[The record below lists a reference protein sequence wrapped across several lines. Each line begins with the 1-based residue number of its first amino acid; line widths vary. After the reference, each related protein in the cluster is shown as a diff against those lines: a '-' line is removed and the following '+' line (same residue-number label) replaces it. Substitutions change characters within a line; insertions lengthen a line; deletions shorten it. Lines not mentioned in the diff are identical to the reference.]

1 MLHDKLTAKSVENF
15 EPNKVQ
21 QLKDHNLVMIQ
32 AEWCSWCKKTKEEQ
46 KNAYGE
52 IKGED
57 AFLYIQKYRAE
68 PQKTYLKF

>member
-1 MLHDKLTAKSVENF
+1 MRVACDECHCTKERLSSE
-15 EPNKVQ
+15 
-21 QLKDHNLVMIQ
+21 
-32 AEWCSWCKKTKEEQ
+32 WCKKTKEEQ